1 MTDQK
6 IYCTI
11 YFPIQRKAFA
21 LDRNYQYIT
30 DDKELWKK
38 LRIETVIEAD
48 DKFFPTFNHQSPAW
62 ARQLKESGCPH
73 IALWTVY

>member
-11 YFPIQRKAFA
+11 YFPSKRRAFA

-30 DDKELWKK
+30 DDKELWRK
-38 LRIETVIEAD
+38 LKLEDVVEVD
-48 DKFFPTFNHQSPAW
+48 SKFFPTFDHQSPLW
-62 ARQLKESGCPH
+62 ARQLKEDGCVH
-73 IALWTVY
+73 IALWTGY